1 MYKILSNLTKE
12 SVLAYIKW
20 MYLKV
25 IGDASI
31 TNTKEVLDRVKTC
44 KDCFEAGKCTFCGC
58 NFEGIL
64 TSRKDCERWK
74 K

>member
-20 MYLKV
+20 MYLKA
-25 IGDASI
+25 IGDMSI

-44 KDCFEAGKCTFCGC
+44 KDCFAAGRCIFCGC

-64 TSRKDCERWK
+64 TSRKDCVRWK